1 MVKIGCIILQINHQ
15 NALYLTKEE
24 IKERLRD
31 PKRPLVVRFANPM
44 EKRSSSFL
52 EGIGL
57 ARKKAYDKSEVKI
70 GVCVNL

>member
-1 MVKIGCIILQINHQ
+1 MKIGCVILQINHQ

-31 PKRPLVVRFANPM
+31 SKRPLIVRFANPL
-44 EKRSSSFL
+44 EKRSFSFL

-57 ARKKAYDKSEVKI
+57 ARKRAYDKSEVESRI
-70 GVCVNL
+70 VC

>member
-1 MVKIGCIILQINHQ
+1 MGQVWGVK
-15 NALYLTKEE
+15 E

-31 PKRPLVVRFANPM
+31 PKRPLVVRFANPL

-57 ARKKAYDKSEVKI
+57 ARKKTYDKSEVRI
-70 GVCVNL
+70 GLFVNV